1 MKLIRFVLFAFFLC
15 AGSAVMAQNTV
26 SAENV
31 NVTING
37 TTTREAL
44 AELRMNLEQVGI
56 RFWYEPSFDG
66 NRQLLGIRYQLTDI
80 ATGAVIGVHE
90 MHNFNNPTV
99 KTTFRI
105 GKTGSAWTAECVGT
119 CND

>member
-1 MKLIRFVLFAFFLC
+1 MKLIRFALFAFFLC

-26 SAENV
+26 SAEHV

-44 AELRMNLEQVGI
+44 AELRVSLEQVGI
-56 RFWYEPSFDG
+56 RFWYNPSFDG
-66 NRQLLGIRYQLTDI
+66 NRNLLGIHYQLTDI
-80 ATGAVIGVHE
+80 ATGAIIGEHE
-90 MHNFNNPTV
+90 MHNFTNPSV
-99 KTTFRI
+99 KTTFRMD
-105 GKTGSAWTAECVGT
+105 KAAAAWTAECVGN

>member
-1 MKLIRFVLFAFFLC
+1 MKLIRFALFAFFLC

-44 AELRMNLEQVGI
+44 AELRVSLEQVGI

-66 NRQLLGIRYQLTDI
+66 NRNLLGIHYQLTDI
-80 ATGAVIGVHE
+80 ASGAVIGAHE

-99 KTTFRI
+99 KTTFRV
-105 GKTGSAWTAECVGT
+105 GKTGGAWTAECVGN